1 MCPVISEIMFST
13 KLLKLAVDRSLGKP
27 TKNQGELFEE
37 LYSAYMSDSNSSS
50 MREQITAAVAGCK
63 TIPGKLGR
71 DAIDINGI
79 EKEIKPKNYTG
90 KRTNGGGCFNDYT
103 RKRYQRDLSVNLP
116 IICSLFAD
124 GMLIYVVEFKFESI
138 AHRLDEQITRIC
150 EEQGNRYVR
159 SCSWTYSNWI
169 DDPDLKIHYINK
181 NLLKEHAHYGE
192 GVVVGPFYKKLLS
205 L

>member
-1 MCPVISEIMFST
+1 MFST

-27 TKNQGELFEE
+27 TENQGELFEE
-37 LYSAYMSDSNSSS
+37 LYNEYMSDPNSSS
-50 MREQITAAVAGCK
+50 LREQITAAVAGCK

-103 RKRYQRDLSVNLP
+103 RKRWEKDCNVNLP
-116 IICSLFAD
+116 IISSLFAE
-124 GMLIYVVEFKFESI
+124 GMLIYVVEFKFDAI
-138 AHRLDEQITRIC
+138 ADRLDEQIIRVC
-150 EEQGNRYVR
+150 EREGNRYVR

-169 DDPDLKIHYINK
+169 DNPDLVVHYIN
-181 NLLKEHAHYGE
+181 NCLLYTSDAADE
-192 GVVVGPFYKKLLS
+192 
-205 L
+205 

>member
-1 MCPVISEIMFST
+1 MFST

-37 LYSAYMSDSNSSS
+37 LYNEYMSDPNSSS
-50 MREQITAAVAGCK
+50 LREQITAAVAGCK

-103 RKRYQRDLSVNLP
+103 RKRWKKDCNVNLP
-116 IICSLFAD
+116 IIASLFAK
-124 GMLIYVVEFKFESI
+124 GMLIYVVEFTFDCI
-138 AHRLDEQITRIC
+138 ADRLDEQITRIC

-159 SCSWTYSNWI
+159 SCTWSYSNWI
-169 DDPDLKIHYINK
+169 DYPMLRVHYINK
-181 NLLKEHAHYGE
+181 ELLKEHYQYGE
-192 GVVVGPFYKKLLS
+192 GVVVKPFYQKLMS